1 MARSF
6 KEFLVESSGLD
17 SGIGS
22 NSYGEY
28 DSYLNEGFKTDA
40 EAIREL
46 QSREYEIMVKMRPI
60 REKIRE
66 LDSKHSSLMYRIA
79 GMVNNLMNAYET
91 GERYPQVEKG
101 HEEAKKELEKID
113 KELTS
118 LYKKEAPFADELSK
132 IRSAVQKLVIR
143 NAKKAGLHP
152 YDYVS
157 QNDLFSRTISR
168 RRMDEDININE
179 EFRTDPE
186 AIKQLQA
193 KQAALYDKLAPYY
206 KRIKELESRRDSLM
220 FRMAGVA
227 TNLMAFSEKGEKHPE
242 MEATFKKMGKEEDE
256 INKELEKLYPKHDE
270 LSAQMQRN
278 QKVISKIIVRNA
290 KKAGIDILQYVSQ
303 NDLFHK
309 PR

>member
-28 DSYLNEGFKTDA
+28 DSYLNEEFKTDE
-40 EAIREL
+40 EAIRQL
-46 QSREYEIMVKMRPI
+46 QAREYEISKKAAPI

-66 LDSKHSSLMYRIA
+66 LDKKHSSLMYRIA
-79 GMVNNLMNAYET
+79 GMVNNIMNGYET
-91 GERYPQVEKG
+91 GEKYTQVEKAL
-101 HEEAKKELEKID
+101 EEAKKEFEKVE
-113 KELTS
+113 KELQS
-118 LYKKEAPFADELSK
+118 LYKKLEPLGDERAK
-132 IRSAVQKLVIR
+132 IYSIIDKMIIR
-143 NAKKAGLHP
+143 NAKKAGVNP

-157 QNDLFSRTISR
+157 KNDLFNKRIS
-168 RRMDEDININE
+168 EGYNINE

-270 LSAQMQRN
+270 LSDQMQRN